1 MRTTTRALVAAAAL
15 LIPSVAAAGKATTTR
30 IETRPF
36 YGATVTLEEGVRV
49 FRPLPYHD
57 RVIINPG
64 GRTNLSLGF
73 EETRNYNYNYDR
85 GGQDRDRGE
94 YESGG
99 ASPFYGSS
107 VGDGPSRRGERTAA
121 KRYVPIGRERSAP
134 PAVIKPVAPHAP
146 KH

>member
-1 MRTTTRALVAAAAL
+1 MRHTSKILVTAAAL
-15 LIPSVAAAGKATTTR
+15 LLPTAALAGKASTTR

-64 GRTNLSLGF
+64 GKTPLSLSYDD
-73 EETRNYNYNYDR
+73 TRNYNYNYNYDR
-85 GGQDRDRGE
+85 TARDT
-94 YESGG
+94 SGG
-99 ASPFYGSS
+99 GDNAGGGSFGGVP
-107 VGDGPSRRGERTAA
+107 VGDGVGAVTPGGFKGPKRG
-121 KRYVPIGRERSAP
+121 K
-134 PAVIKPVAPHAP
+134 P

>member
-1 MRTTTRALVAAAAL
+1 MRTLPRALAVAAVL
-15 LIPSVAAAGKATTTR
+15 LTPSVATAGKATTTR

-64 GRTNLSLGF
+64 ARTSLSLGF
-73 EETRNYNYNYDR
+73 DETRNYNYNYDR
-85 GGQDRDRGE
+85 SSHDRDRGDNE
-94 YESGG
+94 GGSGG
-99 ASPFYGSS
+99 AFTGPSA
-107 VGDGPSRRGERTAA
+107 GDGGSYRGPRTAA
-121 KRYVPIGRERSAP
+121 KRNIPIGRERHAP
-134 PAVIKPVAPHAP
+134 PAVKSAPPHGV